1 MTTTDMRVTD
11 GPDTV
16 IRLPRGLAGYVGLFG
31 LLWAVAAAVYHFAAI
46 PQFPAPFARQA
57 DFVGTG
63 FFAAAALL
71 FVWLGLL
78 RDEVRVGGGRL
89 TWCQCVGPF
98 RRRVGSVACAAVRR
112 FVVVQANE
120 ETGGNWPGY
129 IRVWSV
135 LFAEDAAG
143 RRHRVALWYRRELL
157 LRVAAQI
164 AGRCGLPGEPATV
177 ADDPDDRNYPT
188 QPAASRLVLTR
199 RDDGISILVPPLGR
213 RCLDRYFWG
222 SLLIVGLVGAWVA
235 IGVGTLAGKVPWEP
249 EPPPFW
255 LVAGGFVGCGSVV
268 VLVVFANA
276 VLRLATAFGPTEVR
290 VGPDGLTV
298 VERGFLGTVRHEW
311 TRERVADVQVEY
323 IPKYNSKGVIVVEPD
338 GHRTSVLDHCPVDDI
353 KWVAARLREALGKS
367 PSSLPGDQLQA
378 Q

>member
-1 MTTTDMRVTD
+1 MGTTASAD

-31 LLWAVAAAVYHFAAI
+31 VVWAAGAAVYHFAVV
-46 PQFPAPFARQA
+46 PNLPAPFARPA
-57 DFVGTG
+57 DFLGTG
-63 FFAAAALL
+63 FFAAVAVL
-71 FVWLGLL
+71 FLGLGWA

-89 TWCQCVGPF
+89 TWCQRVGPF
-98 RRRVGSVACAAVRR
+98 RRRMVSVACADVRR
-112 FVVVQANE
+112 LVVVRANE
-120 ETGGNWPGY
+120 ETGGAGPGY
-129 IRVWSV
+129 FREWSV
-135 LFAEDAAG
+135 LFVEVAPG

-157 LRVAAQI
+157 LEVAARL
-164 AGRCGLPGEPATV
+164 AGRCGRPGEPAAV
-177 ADDPDDRNYPT
+177 ADDPDDRDYPT
-188 QPAASRLVLTR
+188 QPAASRLVLTH

-235 IGVGTLAGKVPWEP
+235 VGVGTLAGKVPWEP

-255 LVAGGFVGCGSVV
+255 LVASGFVGCGSVV
-268 VLVVFANA
+268 VLVVFAGA
-276 VLRLATAFGPTEVR
+276 VLRLATAYGPTEVR

-298 VERGFLGTVRHEW
+298 EERGVFGTVRHDW
-311 TRERVADVQVEY
+311 PRDRVADLRAEY
-323 IPKYNSKGVIVVEPD
+323 IPKYNSKGVIVTEPD
-338 GHRTSVLDHCPVDDI
+338 GTRTSVLEHCPVDDI